1 VGQQILNHPTELNN
15 IDEEVT
21 MSNEPHSMRVQ
32 LEPIAGPV
40 SEGQAGNGFRS
51 LSELPPPDE

>member
-1 VGQQILNHPTELNN
+1 
-15 IDEEVT
+15 